1 MATVLDKLRESA
13 TGEKDDISELK
24 KKLQYAKTSQA
35 RFLSTWELNRS
46 FYAGDQWVYWNLSR
60 LK

>member
-1 MATVLDKLRESA
+1 MTASILDRVREKA
-13 TGEKDDISELK
+13 TGESDDISELK

-46 FYAGDQWVYWNLSR
+46 FYAGDQ
-60 LK
+60 

>member
-1 MATVLDKLRESA
+1 MSILDSLRESA

-46 FYAGDQWVYWNLSR
+46 FYAGDQWVYW
-60 LK
+60 